1 MAGYTRTVA
10 QISGDDRLT
19 PEAKAV
25 DLAMAYTKAQ
35 TDLSGVR
42 ATVERPEA
50 ETVEHLASS
59 VFVIP
64 HQPAD
69 VIAARDTDD
78 RAARY
83 TTPEEAQLA
92 LSRAVANGDKSLA
105 RSIALRAYQE
115 TQGPF
120 GGGAWHFASDL
131 TSSDP
136 RAHSEPARAS
146 SAGWDIHELLFHRQK
161 ALEDGDLRR
170 YAAQLGLDVAAFD
183 RDCASASVLWRI
195 QRDVDSGL
203 ASGQVLGTPTLFIDG
218 VCTAAATTRSPRC
231 GIRHGYSEP

>member
-1 MAGYTRTVA
+1 LAGYTSTVA

-25 DLAMAYTKAQ
+25 DLAKAHTKAQ

-42 ATVERPEA
+42 ATVEQQEA
-50 ETVEHLASS
+50 ETVERLASS
-59 VFVIP
+59 VFGNP
-64 HQPAD
+64 ASTGAD
-69 VIAARDTDD
+69 VIAARDADD

-92 LSRAVANGDKSLA
+92 LSRTEAKGDKSLA

-120 GGGAWHFASDL
+120 GGGAWHFASNL

-136 RAHSEPARAS
+136 RIAS
-146 SAGWDIHELLFHRQK
+146 PLG
-161 ALEDGDLRR
+161 RR
-170 YAAQLGLDVAAFD
+170 MPVAF
-183 RDCASASVLWRI
+183 
-195 QRDVDSGL
+195 
-203 ASGQVLGTPTLFIDG
+203 
-218 VCTAAATTRSPRC
+218 TRSPRC
-231 GIRHGYSEP
+231 IRQLYSGPLIGPVDPWRFPAGSLINGGNLLVGLARFELATP